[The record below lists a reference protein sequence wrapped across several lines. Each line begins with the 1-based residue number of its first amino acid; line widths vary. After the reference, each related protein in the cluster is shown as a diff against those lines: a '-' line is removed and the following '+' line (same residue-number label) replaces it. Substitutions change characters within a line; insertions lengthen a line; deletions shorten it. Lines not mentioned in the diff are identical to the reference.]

1 MVHVRP
7 AREKQ
12 VCLTGGKCGTVRK
25 RIRKDIFLF
34 GIPALTVLFLGLVA
48 SGRDGYNGLVGTIWG
63 LIRHPG
69 NWRLLSAW
77 NIAGLSL
84 CIVGLTL
91 AIVAQ
96 CTLKRFY
103 SSTLVVRECHRL
115 ITHGVYRFA
124 RHPLYLGVL
133 IAIMGAPLY
142 APSLNGF
149 LILSLL
155 IPIVLFRIKME
166 EDMLSAH
173 FGDEYQAYRKDTKK
187 LIPFL
192 Y

>member
-1 MVHVRP
+1 MAKRGYLSKHGIVRN
-7 AREKQ
+7 A
-12 VCLTGGKCGTVRK
+12 
-25 RIRKDIFLF
+25 IRKDILFF
-34 GIPALTVLFLGLVA
+34 GIPAFTVFLLGLIV
-48 SGRDGYNGLVGTIWG
+48 SGRDGYDGLVGTIWD
-63 LIRHPG
+63 LIKHPE
-69 NWRLLSAW
+69 NLRLLSGW

-84 CIVGLTL
+84 CIVGLTI
-91 AIVAQ
+91 AIVAA

-103 SSTLVVRECHRL
+103 SSTLVVREDHQL

-133 IAIMGAPLY
+133 IAIMGVPVY

-155 IPIVLFRIKME
+155 TPIILFRIKME
-166 EDMLSAH
+166 EDMLTEH
-173 FGDEYQAYRKDTKK
+173 FGDEYKAYRKATKK
-187 LIPFL
+187 LVPFL